1 MSFKKI
7 VQDYFKASLDM
18 NTEAMAKDF
27 ARDIEIQNISTSPS
41 FVRYIYGVDQ
51 FKRSG
56 GEEAIKAMKQMM
68 DIFDKPK
75 IEIASIHE
83 KGDTVEIKIAFE
95 GTMNKD
101 LGPQAP
107 YKKGDVVKNESRS
120 VFKFNEEGKIILI
133 QNYLNA

>member
-56 GEEAIKAMKQMM
+56 
-68 DIFDKPK
+68 
-75 IEIASIHE
+75 S
-83 KGDTVEIKIAFE
+83 T
-95 GTMNKD
+95 
-101 LGPQAP
+101 L
-107 YKKGDVVKNESRS
+107 R
-120 VFKFNEEGKIILI
+120 
-133 QNYLNA
+133 